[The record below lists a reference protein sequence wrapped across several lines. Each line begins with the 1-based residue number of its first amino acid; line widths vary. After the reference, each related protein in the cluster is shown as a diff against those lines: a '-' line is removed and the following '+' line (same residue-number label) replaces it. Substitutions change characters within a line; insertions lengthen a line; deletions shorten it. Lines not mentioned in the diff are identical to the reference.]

1 MYKRKS
7 NLGLAIL
14 VVGMLATVLLASGCP
29 KDPYRAAIQ
38 GSADVSQAVASGIKI
53 TASYYASGAFNDAQ
67 KTTAAKYFTIVTDCN
82 MTFRKAVVDVHNA
95 GQVGAQAFL
104 PIADSFVTCVQS
116 SAPVAADPKVS
127 NVLKAVDTAIK
138 GISVAVA
145 SAKGV
150 K

>member
-1 MYKRKS
+1 MTRRLLA
-7 NLGLAIL
+7 LGLVVAAAI
-14 VVGMLATVLLASGCP
+14 VLSGCP

-38 GSADVSQAVASGIKI
+38 GSADVSDAVSSGVKI
-53 TASYYASGAFNDAQ
+53 TAAYYAAGTFNDAQ
-67 KTTAAKYFTIVTDCN
+67 KTIAAKYFTIVTDCN

-95 GQVGAQAFL
+95 GQVGVQAFL
-104 PIADSFVTCVQS
+104 PIADSFVMCVQT
-116 SAPVAADPKVS
+116 SAPVAADPPVQ
-127 NVLKAVDTAIK
+127 NVLKAVDTAIR